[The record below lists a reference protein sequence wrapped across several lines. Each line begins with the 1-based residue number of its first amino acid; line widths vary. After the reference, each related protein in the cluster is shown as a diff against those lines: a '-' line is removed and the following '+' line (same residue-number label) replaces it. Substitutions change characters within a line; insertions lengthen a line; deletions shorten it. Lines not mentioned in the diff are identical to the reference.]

1 MQPVLGKAHG
11 FRGTGDIKL
20 GEHHFYPV
28 VQIGTNE
35 ASVPTLIEALE
46 PAMSEAPY
54 HPQDVM
60 CL

>member
-35 ASVPTLIEALE
+35 ASVPAFIEALE

-54 HPQDVM
+54 HP
-60 CL
+60 

>member
-11 FRGTGDIKL
+11 LRGTGDIEL

-35 ASVPTLIEALE
+35 ASVHAIKSA
-46 PAMSEAPY
+46 
-54 HPQDVM
+54 
-60 CL
+60 